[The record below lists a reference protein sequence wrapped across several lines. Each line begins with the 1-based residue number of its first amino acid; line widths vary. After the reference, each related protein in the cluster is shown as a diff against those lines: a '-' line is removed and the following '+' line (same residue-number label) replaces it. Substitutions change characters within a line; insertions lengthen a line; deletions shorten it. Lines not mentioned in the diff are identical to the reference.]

1 MKKILTLIVFLVSMS
16 LYSQEAQYAGEKDG
30 YMEYTLVSDNG
41 RLLERGTYWEGKK
54 DGYWYSYHPNGKIS
68 ATAQFSNNKRV
79 GTWKFYSEEGNLVGE
94 VRYKDNKRVSAA
106 VYKDFNNS

>member
-1 MKKILTLIVFLVSMS
+1 MKKIFTLIVFLVSMS

-94 VRYKDNKRVSAA
+94 VKYKDNKRVSAA